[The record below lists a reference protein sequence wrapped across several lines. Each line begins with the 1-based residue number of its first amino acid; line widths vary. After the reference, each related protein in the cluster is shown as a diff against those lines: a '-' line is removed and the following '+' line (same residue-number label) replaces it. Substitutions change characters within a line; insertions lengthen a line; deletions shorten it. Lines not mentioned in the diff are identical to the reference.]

1 MWSPELFHFAKLHF
15 FTPWTRIPRPFFFCL
30 PLATTI
36 LLPVFMG
43 LTLLDALH
51 ECIIRYVSFVTGW
64 FRFNVLTL
72 HPWCTTRQDFY
83 TSSSW
88 RIFHCVP
95 SSCSLCPF
103 VLWQTSASSHLWSIV
118 NNSAMNI
125 SVQISLWDPAFT
137 SLGWVPTSGIAGPYG
152 NSMFSVLRDLRA
164 VLHRG
169 CMLRI
174 SSSSAQEFRDKAH
187 FLRAEI
193 CARSQEQTQ
202 DQFHVKR
209 QACLGHPL

>member
-1 MWSPELFHFAKLHF
+1 
-15 FTPWTRIPRPFFFCL
+15 
-30 PLATTI
+30 
-36 LLPVFMG
+36 MG
-43 LTLLDALH
+43 LTLLDTLH
-51 ECIIRYVSFVTGW
+51 EYIIRYVSFVTGW

-72 HPWCTTRQDFY
+72 HPWCTMCQNFY

-103 VLWQTSASSHLWSIV
+103 VLWQTSAYSHLLSIV

-152 NSMFSVLRDLRA
+152 NSMFSVLRDLHA
-164 VLHRG
+164 VLHRV
-169 CMLRI
+169 CILRI

-187 FLRAEI
+187 FLRSEI

-202 DQFHVKR
+202 D
-209 QACLGHPL
+209 